1 MLSHVQDTNNELRIE
16 LDADP
21 DDSEDD
27 AQSDSSEMD
36 DSYEVPFVPDTDDEC
51 VTVHSK

>member
-1 MLSHVQDTNNELRIE
+1 VQDTNNELRIE

-27 AQSDSSEMD
+27 AQAGSSEMD
-36 DSYEVPFVPDTDDEC
+36 DFIEQ
-51 VTVHSK
+51 